1 MRTYYAILKGAPFTF
16 EEKEEKRGVVV
27 CISKN
32 TWIMDI
38 VRAQTTPGSQ
48 TGTHHIFLQSLS
60 NEVVHKK

>member
-38 VRAQTTPGSQ
+38 QPGSQ
-48 TGTHHIFLQSLS
+48 TGTHHVFLQSLS
-60 NEVVHKK
+60 NEVVQK